1 MFIQIFINIFLKA
14 YVHSK
19 LQKNVLQAYL
29 KLPLASDCS
38 SFPYATGLSNNA
50 VCPVLFEIFLLI
62 LLQGCM

>member
-1 MFIQIFINIFLKA
+1 MYILSYRRMYF
-14 YVHSK
+14 K
-19 LQKNVLQAYL
+19 LIYNL